1 MLIFNIRWGGKM
13 LKHIKEITTDSREPN
28 KHWER
33 YEWEL
38 KSGARIKMV
47 REITKLEEN
56 EEYY

>member
-1 MLIFNIRWGGKM
+1 M